1 MNTKYSK
8 LLEMYKTMVKI
19 RLVET
24 KVLKLFEQ
32 SEMPGF
38 IHSYIG
44 EEAIAAGICFNLN
57 QKDMITSTHRGHGH
71 LIAKGCRLDLFF
83 AELYGKS
90 SGYCKGK
97 GGSMHVADLDLGIL
111 GANGIVGAG
120 ASIASGAALASQM
133 KNEKNV
139 AVAFVGD
146 GAVNIGP
153 FHESLNLAAVWSL
166 PIIFVVENN
175 GFADFIRT
183 EDHLKIDKISKRGA
197 AYGMPGHTVDGNNVE
212 EVYEISKEA
221 IINAKNGNGPS
232 LIECVTYR
240 YRGHYE
246 GDPQPYRTKDEVD
259 KWKKRD
265 PIKITEKILFDN
277 KVLNNEIID
286 SINLEIN
293 TEIED
298 AVNFA
303 KNSLEPELEESLK
316 DIYTD
321 IIERDNPL

>member
-1 MNTKYSK
+1 MKKIYSS
-8 LLEMYKTMVKI
+8 LGLMSGTS
-19 RLVET
+19 LD
-24 KVLKLFEQ
+24 
-32 SEMPGF
+32 
-38 IHSYIG
+38 
-44 EEAIAAGICFNLN
+44 GI
-57 QKDMITSTHRGHGH
+57 DTS
-71 LIAKGCRLDLFF
+71 LIASDG
-83 AELYGKS
+83 
-90 SGYCKGK
+90 
-97 GGSMHVADLDLGIL
+97 
-111 GANGIVGAG
+111 
-120 ASIASGAALASQM
+120 
-133 KNEKNV
+133 EKNIEIIDNK
-139 AVAFVGD
+139 FVNYSSEFRNKLTNYIKK
-146 GAVNIGP
+146 V
-153 FHESLNLAAVWSL
+153 H
-166 PIIFVVENN
+166 
-175 GFADFIRT
+175 
-183 EDHLKIDKISKRGA
+183 
-197 AYGMPGHTVDGNNVE
+197 
-212 EVYEISKEA
+212 SKED

-265 PIKITEKILFDN
+265 PIKITEKILLDN

-321 IIERDNPL
+321 IIERDNSL